1 MRRSLKL
8 VVPGLV
14 CLLSLVVLSVSSAT
28 ADGVDPTADPYDPNG
43 ATEPTSDFTDVVV
56 DVIQYAWGTI
66 WAVIL

>member
-14 CLLSLVVLSVSSAT
+14 CLLSLVVLSVSSVA
-28 ADGVDPTADPYDPNG
+28 ADGPNTDPIDPPG
-43 ATEPTSDFTDVVV
+43 ATEPTSTFTDVVV
-56 DVIQYAWGTI
+56 DVIQTAWGTI